1 MSNSFSTVR
10 PAKNSAQKT
19 EAQQIFHFPT
29 LPSTLSPILV
39 SLEGNI
45 GAGKSTIL
53 EQLAAR
59 LDQKGL
65 SRANHSNSTTNID
78 ADSVNTGWIFL
89 REPVHIW
96 DEIKDAE
103 GNTILSKFYANPSKY
118 AFAFQIMA
126 YTTRLHELK
135 RLLRENPNC
144 RGVVCERSLEAD
156 KHIFAKMLHDDNLIE
171 DVMYN
176 IYERFFNEYEDMF
189 KVSGVV
195 YIDADP
201 EICHQ
206 RIIKRSRDGETA
218 ISLEYLRQCR
228 DYHTAWLMN
237 KGECDETPYV
247 KLLHLNTN
255 RVATFD
261 LEKSND
267 VGHEW
272 LNQIE
277 AFLNNLSNE
286 LSNGLNNELGSGT
299 M

>member
-1 MSNSFSTVR
+1 M
-10 PAKNSAQKT
+10 
-19 EAQQIFHFPT
+19 
-29 LPSTLSPILV
+29 
-39 SLEGNI
+39 
-45 GAGKSTIL
+45 
-53 EQLAAR
+53 
-59 LDQKGL
+59 
-65 SRANHSNSTTNID
+65 
-78 ADSVNTGWIFL
+78 
-89 REPVHIW
+89 
-96 DEIKDAE
+96 
-103 GNTILSKFYANPSKY
+103 
-118 AFAFQIMA
+118 
-126 YTTRLHELK
+126 
-135 RLLRENPNC
+135 
-144 RGVVCERSLEAD
+144 
-156 KHIFAKMLHDDNLIE
+156 
-171 DVMYN
+171 
-176 IYERFFNEYEDMF
+176 
-189 KVSGVV
+189 